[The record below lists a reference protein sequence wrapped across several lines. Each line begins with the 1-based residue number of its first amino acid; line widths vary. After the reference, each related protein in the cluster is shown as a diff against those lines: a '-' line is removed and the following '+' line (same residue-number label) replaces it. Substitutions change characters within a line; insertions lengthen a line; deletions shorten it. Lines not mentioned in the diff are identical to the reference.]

1 MPSRRRSIHLALVAA
16 LVAACV
22 RAPTTAPVPSRPR
35 PRLAVVLV
43 VDQMRAD
50 YLTRYADLYDGG
62 LARLRSEGAWFTQ
75 AHVQHA
81 LTYTAPGH
89 ASIATATHPARH
101 GIVSNEWYDRD
112 ARAVVYAAD
121 DPGVRPVFL
130 PVAPEVDAKA
140 SLLPGRSPRRLLR
153 AGLGDWLKAGRPAAR
168 VFSVAL
174 KDRSAVMMGGQKP
187 DRAYWYSP
195 ELAGYLSSSWY
206 QEGRPTPTW
215 VAAFNA
221 TGAAFA
227 AFARGWTRVR
237 DASAYL
243 RSGPD
248 RVEAE
253 ADGVRT
259 EFPHVFD
266 DGTPAARAGFAKAMM
281 YTPFGDELTLTF
293 ARGLIAAEGLG
304 ADDVPDILF
313 VSCSSGD
320 LVGHAYGP
328 FSHEIED
335 YYLRLDD
342 YVGELLTYLDE
353 HVGKDS
359 YVLALTA
366 DHGALP
372 LPEEAALRG
381 HHSARRVTEDA
392 YRQQARALVEAALAR
407 RGLPSA
413 ALLHLGEDGVWLD
426 TAAAQ
431 VVGVPPAE
439 LRAAVATALRGL
451 DFVADAFTA
460 DDLGGAGDQARP
472 FLTRYQRSFLAARS
486 PDVLLRFKQWH
497 LVDALPQG
505 TSHGSPYGYDTH
517 VPVLFFGA
525 GVRAGQHERPV
536 GTVDVAPTL
545 AELLGVAAPADLD
558 GRSLAGLIAD
568 R

>member
-1 MPSRRRSIHLALVAA
+1 MPLRRRSPRVALAAVA
-16 LVAACV
+16 LAACV
-22 RAPTTAPVPSRPR
+22 REPSTAPASAVTR

-50 YLTRYADLYDGG
+50 YLERYADLYRGG
-62 LARLRSEGAWFTQ
+62 LARLRSEGAWFTE

-89 ASIATATHPARH
+89 ASISTGSHPARH
-101 GIVSNEWYDRD
+101 GIVANEWYDRD
-112 ARAVVYAAD
+112 SRKVVYAAE
-121 DPGVRPVFL
+121 DPGARPVL
-130 PVAPEVDAKA
+130 PSESAAA
-140 SLLPGRSPRRLLR
+140 AALPGRSPRLLQR
-153 AGLGDWLKAGRPAAR
+153 QGLGDWLKAQEPAAR

-174 KDRSAVMMGGQKP
+174 KDRSAVMMGGQRP
-187 DRAYWYSP
+187 DRAFWYSA

-206 QEGRPTPTW
+206 QDGAPPPAW

-221 TGAAFA
+221 SGAVFEG
-227 AFARGWTRVR
+227 FARGWTRVR
-237 DASAYL
+237 DPSAYL

-248 RVEAE
+248 DVATE
-253 ADGVRT
+253 ADGKRT
-259 EFPHVFD
+259 EFPHLLD
-266 DGTPAARAGFAKAMM
+266 DGTPAARADFARAMM
-281 YTPFGDELTLTF
+281 YTPFGDQLTLQF
-293 ARGLIAAEGLG
+293 ARRMVEAEGLG

-320 LVGHAYGP
+320 LIGHAYGP
-328 FSHEIED
+328 HSHEIED

-342 YVGELLTYLDE
+342 YVGQLLADLDE
-353 HVGKDS
+353 HVGKDR

-381 HHSARRVTEDA
+381 HHSARRVTEDV
-392 YRQQARALVEAALAR
+392 YRAQARAAVEAALTKLR
-407 RGLPSA
+407 LPAA

-426 TAAAQ
+426 AAAAAAA
-431 VVGVPPAE
+431 GVAPTE
-439 LRAAVATALRGL
+439 LRTAVAAALRGL

-460 DDLGGAGDQARP
+460 DDLAARGDQARP
-472 FLTRYQRSFLAARS
+472 FLTRYQRSYQAARS

-525 GVRAGQHERPV
+525 GIRPGLHERPV

-545 AELLGVAAPADLD
+545 AALLGVAIPQDID
-558 GRSLAGLIAD
+558 GRSLANLITA